1 MALYDIINYF
11 YGSNSKFNRI
21 TWGFKSPTFIKWRI
35 TDFILIIVLIVLF
48 FVTSQA
54 EPFHRQFYLNDMTI
68 QHPFAEHE
76 RVTNIQLGLYST
88 VIPLSVII
96 IVALISTCPPKYK
109 LYNTWVSSIGL
120 LLSILIT
127 SFVTNIVK
135 NWFGR
140 LRPDFLDRCQ
150 PANDTPKDKLVSIEV
165 CTTDNLDRLADG
177 FRTTPSGHSSI
188 SFAGLFYLTL
198 FLLGQ
203 SQANNGKTSSW
214 RTMISFIPWLMAC
227 YIALSRTQDYRHH
240 FIDVFVGSC
249 LGLIIAIWQY
259 FRLFPWFGGNQ
270 ANDSF
275 NNRIMIEEIKR
286 KEEIKQDENNYRRI
300 SDISTNV

>member
-1 MALYDIINYF
+1 M
-11 YGSNSKFNRI
+11 
-21 TWGFKSPTFIKWRI
+21 
-35 TDFILIIVLIVLF
+35 
-48 FVTSQA
+48 
-54 EPFHRQFYLNDMTI
+54 
-68 QHPFAEHE
+68 
-76 RVTNIQLGLYST
+76 
-88 VIPLSVII
+88 
-96 IVALISTCPPKYK
+96 
-109 LYNTWVSSIGL
+109 
-120 LLSILIT
+120 
-127 SFVTNIVK
+127 
-135 NWFGR
+135 
-140 LRPDFLDRCQ
+140 DRCQ

>member
-120 LLSILIT
+120 LLSVLIT

-140 LRPDFLDRCQ
+140 LRPDFGSL
-150 PANDTPKDKLVSIEV
+150 S
-165 CTTDNLDRLADG
+165 
-177 FRTTPSGHSSI
+177 
-188 SFAGLFYLTL
+188 
-198 FLLGQ
+198 
-203 SQANNGKTSSW
+203 TS
-214 RTMISFIPWLMAC
+214 
-227 YIALSRTQDYRHH
+227 
-240 FIDVFVGSC
+240 
-249 LGLIIAIWQY
+249 
-259 FRLFPWFGGNQ
+259 
-270 ANDSF
+270 
-275 NNRIMIEEIKR
+275 K
-286 KEEIKQDENNYRRI
+286 
-300 SDISTNV
+300 